1 MWIDVTL
8 LSLIGL
14 FAVFGIWQG
23 GTAQILRI
31 LAAVAAV
38 IGAPLAARELSGP
51 MGGLF
56 VDLPPAAVYGISL
69 IAGAICIYLV
79 LSIVIYFITEVIID
93 SSTLL
98 TAADRLVGLA
108 FGLLK
113 GTILVFVISHG
124 LIALSPSFPELRVQ
138 ESEVVRTV
146 GKIRVD
152 ALIDIPSIE
161 SRLL

>member
-1 MWIDVTL
+1 MWIDITL
-8 LSLIGL
+8 LSLVGL
-14 FAVFGIWQG
+14 FAVFGLWQG
-23 GTAQILRI
+23 GTGQILRI
-31 LAAVAAV
+31 FAAVTAV
-38 IGAPLAARELSGP
+38 IGAPLAARQLAGP
-51 MGGLF
+51 IGGLF
-56 VDLPPAAVYGISL
+56 VDLPPAAIYGIAL
-69 IAGAICIYLV
+69 IAGAVAIYLT
-79 LSIVIYFITEVIID
+79 LSVIIYVITDIIID

-124 LIALSPSFPELRVQ
+124 LIALSPSFPELGVER
-138 ESEVVRTV
+138 SEVVHTV
-146 GKIRVD
+146 RKIRVD